1 MKALVVYFSF
11 EGNTKLVA
19 KKISETINA
28 DLVELKTSK
37 VYPKEGIGK
46 FFWGGKSVIFGEK
59 PELINQPIDMNPYDV
74 IIIGTPIWAGT
85 FAPPIKSLI
94 SQYSIQGKKIGMFAC
109 HGGGG
114 AAKCFEKLKKSLPG
128 NEFLSVIDFVEP
140 LRKPDENI
148 NKAIKW
154 AEGLSISKDN

>member
-59 PELINQPIDMNPYDV
+59 PELNNQPIDMKQYDV
-74 IIIGTPIWAGT
+74 IIIGTPVWAGT
-85 FAPPIKSLI
+85 FSPPIKSLI
-94 SQYSIQGKKIGMFAC
+94 SQYPIQGKKIGMFAC

-114 AAKCFEKLKKSLPG
+114 AAKCFEKLKKALPG

-140 LRKPDENI
+140 LRKSDENTT
-148 NKAIKW
+148 KAIKW
-154 AEGLSISKDN
+154 AEGLNISKDI

>member
-19 KKISETINA
+19 EKISETIKG

-37 VYPKEGIGK
+37 VYPKEGVGK
-46 FFWGGKSVIFGEK
+46 FFWGGKSVLFGEE
-59 PELINQPIDMNPYDV
+59 PELINPPIDMDQYDTV
-74 IIIGTPIWAGT
+74 IIGTPVWAGS

-94 SQYSIQGKKIGMFAC
+94 SKYHIAGKRIGIFAC

-114 AAKCFEKLKKSLPG
+114 ATKCFDKLKKALPG
-128 NEFLSVIDFVEP
+128 NEFLGQIDFVEP
-140 LRKPDENI
+140 KRKSEENCR
-148 NKAIKW
+148 KAVTW
-154 AEGLSISKDN
+154 AGGLGSL

>member
-59 PELINQPIDMNPYDV
+59 PELINQPIDMKQYDV
-74 IIIGTPIWAGT
+74 IIIGTPVWAGT

-94 SQYSIQGKKIGMFAC
+94 SQYPIQGKKIGMFAC

-114 AAKCFEKLKKSLPG
+114 ASKCFEKLKKALPG
-128 NEFLSVIDFVEP
+128 N
-140 LRKPDENI
+140 
-148 NKAIKW
+148 
-154 AEGLSISKDN
+154 